1 MEKLQ
6 IKDCQNI
13 ELGILI
19 KVDELCKKL
28 VLRYY
33 LIYGT
38 LLGAVRHQGFIPW
51 DDDLDIMMPR
61 PDYKVLIDYF
71 EAHKRDLFPFKA
83 IYAWHDYKYSY
94 GMTRI
99 TNMNYKLK
107 YTQGCP
113 FSTEDMGLFI
123 DVYPYDGL
131 GNDIKTAQ
139 AISKNSLKAERWIGR
154 SYNSYYTTT
163 ESTLKK
169 MVQPFIYKYAHF
181 IGEDHYQKKMMK
193 ISNSFNYDSSRFV
206 GPLTWH
212 ESCGC
217 FEKNFFEPYVNVN
230 FCDRLF
236 RAPHQFDKL
245 LKLGYGDYMKL
256 PPENERTPSHFYE
269 AYVRSEHE
277 KQSND

>member
-28 VLRYY
+28 GLRYY

-113 FSTEDMGLFI
+113 FSTEDMGL
-123 DVYPYDGL
+123 
-131 GNDIKTAQ
+131 
-139 AISKNSLKAERWIGR
+139 
-154 SYNSYYTTT
+154 
-163 ESTLKK
+163 
-169 MVQPFIYKYAHF
+169 
-181 IGEDHYQKKMMK
+181 
-193 ISNSFNYDSSRFV
+193 
-206 GPLTWH
+206 
-212 ESCGC
+212 
-217 FEKNFFEPYVNVN
+217 
-230 FCDRLF
+230 DR
-236 RAPHQFDKL
+236 K
-245 LKLGYGDYMKL
+245 
-256 PPENERTPSHFYE
+256 S
-269 AYVRSEHE
+269 VV
-277 KQSND
+277 

>member
-28 VLRYY
+28 GLRYY

-181 IGEDHYQKKMMK
+181 IGEDHYQKK
-193 ISNSFNYDSSRFV
+193 
-206 GPLTWH
+206 
-212 ESCGC
+212 
-217 FEKNFFEPYVNVN
+217 
-230 FCDRLF
+230 
-236 RAPHQFDKL
+236 
-245 LKLGYGDYMKL
+245 
-256 PPENERTPSHFYE
+256 
-269 AYVRSEHE
+269 
-277 KQSND
+277 